1 MVQNVIMERVKVPAQ
16 FGYLRVLR
24 KFVSQLGKKYNF
36 TPSEL
41 YAFTASV
48 DEACTNIIEHGY
60 GQKDG
65 SITMKAIVKNES
77 FTIELVDRGKTFDPN
92 QVARPDLQE
101 YVNQRKKGGLG
112 LFIIH
117 KLIDQIDYFT
127 SIEGNVLRLT
137 KFRQREQEAEVT
149 VPMSPFSRIKKF
161 FHNL

>member
-1 MVQNVIMERVKVPAQ
+1 VIQNVIMERVKVPAQ

-24 KFVSQLGKKYNF
+24 KFVSQLGKKYQF

-60 GQKDG
+60 GQNDG

-77 FTIELVDRGKTFDPN
+77 FTIELVDRGKAFDPN
-92 QVARPDLQE
+92 QVAKPDLQE
-101 YVNQRKKGGLG
+101 YVNTGKKGGLG
-112 LFIIH
+112 LFIMH
-117 KLIDQIDYFT
+117 KLIDKIDYFT

-137 KFRQREQEAEVT
+137 KFRQQVQGPEVIM
-149 VPMSPFSRIKKF
+149 PISLFSKIKKF
-161 FHNL
+161 FS